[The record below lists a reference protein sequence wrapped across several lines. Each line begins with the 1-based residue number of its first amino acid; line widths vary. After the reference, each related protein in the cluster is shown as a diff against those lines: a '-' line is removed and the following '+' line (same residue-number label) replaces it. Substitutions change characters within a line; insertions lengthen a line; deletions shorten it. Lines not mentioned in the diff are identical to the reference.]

1 MFLRKIVVILVPLL
15 LLALVC
21 LLTPLLTSLHPFL
34 GHLLLGALLGTALA
48 LLLPLSGATRQH
60 EPFAHL
66 LWIPSLLT
74 LLVLL
79 YQYLSSIGIRTDAL
93 EFLAV
98 TDTRIITLETAFA
111 AYMLTFLIRAG
122 RGIRNAPRR

>member
-15 LLALVC
+15 MLALIC
-21 LLTPLLTSLHPFL
+21 LLTPMLTLMQPFI
-34 GHLLLGALLGTALA
+34 GHLLLGALLGVLLA

-66 LWIPSLLT
+66 LWIPALLT

-79 YQYLSSIGIRTDAL
+79 VQYLISIGVQIDAL
-93 EFLAV
+93 RFLSV
-98 TDTRIITLETAFA
+98 SDTRIVTLESAFA
-111 AYMLTFLIRAG
+111 AYMTAFLVRAG
-122 RGIRNAPRR
+122 RGI

>member
-15 LLALVC
+15 MLALIC
-21 LLTPLLTSLHPFL
+21 LLTPMLTLMQPFI
-34 GHLLLGALLGTALA
+34 GHLLLGALLGVLLA

-66 LWIPSLLT
+66 LWIPALLT

-79 YQYLSSIGIRTDAL
+79 VQYLISIGVQIDAL
-93 EFLAV
+93 RFLSV
-98 TDTRIITLETAFA
+98 SDTRIVTLESAFA
-111 AYMLTFLIRAG
+111 AYMIAFLIRAG
-122 RGIRNAPRR
+122 RGI